1 MKRSNK
7 KGKKG
12 VKKVV
17 DCNQIHE
24 DGHLGPILQM
34 KASLAQFGEGGF
46 EAQEES
52 LHERD
57 LLNETRSTVDE
68 QITLNLVSGDHIK
81 APIPSILHTIQESS
95 QKK

>member
-17 DCNQIHE
+17 DCNKIHE

-34 KASLAQFGEGGF
+34 KASLA
-46 EAQEES
+46 
-52 LHERD
+52 
-57 LLNETRSTVDE
+57 
-68 QITLNLVSGDHIK
+68 
-81 APIPSILHTIQESS
+81 
-95 QKK
+95 